1 MTPFLLRSDNRHIRA
16 YTNQKNQIKFFRL
29 EDELLPIKNNLFA
42 SSSSLKADDSEI
54 EQLKNFIYAETY
66 LVQVNYQSELEI
78 LIQCKHKKFCYILSE
93 ERTKFW
99 KQRFIEDTELFPIY
113 DSFGLKNHQGRNH
126 ILEFLDEIQFALPN
140 NYIKLFI
147 TYGQEYFFIPFEFA
161 SDLLLA
167 IHCQNKHSDETGLF
181 KTISLIYNKELYGAP
196 TESEKIAYLTDKR
209 NFIIDNVQPELLF
222 VADHGTIE
230 NNQGKLVHNKIEEK
244 IKNTSPKLTVLNSCH
259 LARIK
264 NGIIFHF
271 LNKNSVVIAS
281 PFRTPAHK
289 SVFSPLLKFL
299 YGYSYN
305 DIVNSFAIT
314 GIFYPSVRKYFRIF
328 LP

>member
-1 MTPFLLRSDNRHIRA
+1 MTPLLLRSDNRHIRV
-16 YTNQKNQIKFFRL
+16 YTNKNNQIKFCCL
-29 EDELLPIKNNLFA
+29 EDELLPLKSNLFA
-42 SSSSLKADDSEI
+42 SSSSLKADHAEI
-54 EQLKNFIYAETY
+54 EQIKKFIYAETY
-66 LVQVNYQSELEI
+66 FVQINYQSELEI
-78 LIQCKHKKFCYILSE
+78 LIQCKYKKFHFVLSE

-113 DSFGLKNHQGRNH
+113 DSFGLQNHQGRNH
-126 ILEFLDEIQFALPN
+126 ILEFLDEIQIALPN
-140 NYIKLFI
+140 TYIKLFI
-147 TYGQEYFFIPFEFA
+147 TYGQKYFFIPFEFA
-161 SDLLLA
+161 SDSLLA
-167 IHCQNKHSDETGLF
+167 IHCQHKHYDETGPF

-209 NFIIDNVQPELLF
+209 NFIIDNIQPELLF
-222 VADHGTIE
+222 VADHGIIE
-230 NNQGKLVHNKIEEK
+230 NDQGKLTHHKIEER
-244 IKNTSPKLTVLNSCH
+244 IKNISPKLTVLNSCH
-259 LARIK
+259 LARVK

-299 YGYSYN
+299 YGYSYH